1 MNLEII
7 KNVQQCFETKFGTTA
22 LTVFSPGRINLIGE
36 HTDYN
41 DGFVFP
47 AAINLGIVVAI
58 QKTNSNSTQ
67 VIALDKN
74 ETHTIDLN
82 SIKPIK
88 DSGWRNYIVGVIG
101 ELIKIEK
108 FIGNFNAVFAGNIP
122 GGAGMS
128 SSAALENSF
137 VYGLNKLFD
146 LGLKKKEMILISQKA
161 EHNYAGVNCGIM
173 DQYASMF
180 GKNNKAFMLDCRS
193 LKSKSYKI
201 KLRKLKFVLVNT
213 NVKHDLSESAY
224 NNRRSVCEKVA
235 KLLKVKALRDASEE
249 QLQKIKDHISDS
261 DYNKALYVIKEN
273 DRVQKFARAIK
284 KNNYSAMGALM
295 YKSHEGLSENYKVSC
310 DELDFLVERTKAMPD
325 VYGARMMGGGF
336 GGCTINLMLGNFVED
351 FKNEIEKGFL
361 KQFDRTCSI
370 YEVNIA
376 KGTHLINAK
385 NE

>member
-1 MNLEII
+1 MAPGNCITERTMSDVTKRGAPMWMSPLEVMKLSIGLADFTCCQRNHMITTETQKVMNGGKVKKIP
-7 KNVQQCFETKFGTTA
+7 C
-22 LTVFSPGRINLIGE
+22 
-36 HTDYN
+36 D
-41 DGFVFP
+41 
-47 AAINLGIVVAI
+47 
-58 QKTNSNSTQ
+58 
-67 VIALDKN
+67 
-74 ETHTIDLN
+74 
-82 SIKPIK
+82 KPIA
-88 DSGWRNYIVGVIG
+88 GGIL
-101 ELIKIEK
+101 EQLIDAKI
-108 FIGNFNAVFAGNIP
+108 NHLFNAECDMVMARLHSCFKHWW
-122 GGAGMS
+122 MR
-128 SSAALENSF
+128 
-137 VYGLNKLFD
+137 
-146 LGLKKKEMILISQKA
+146 GLKKKEMILISQKA

-235 KLLKVKALRDASEE
+235 ELLKVKALRDASEE

-273 DRVQKFARAIK
+273 DRVQKFAQAIK

-310 DELDFLVERTKAMPD
+310 DELDFLVERTKAMPE

-351 FKNEIEKGFL
+351 FKSEIENGFL
-361 KQFDRTCSI
+361 KEFDRTCSI